1 MRPDCVA
8 TGRVWH
14 RRHAPKQ
21 HAFGYRMWMSLL
33 DVDGIE
39 GRFARSMVWSLERF
53 NLVTFRRRDYLGPHD
68 IALGEAVR
76 QRVEAES
83 GFRPEGRVRMLAHL
97 RQWGLCFN
105 PVTFY
110 FCESPD
116 GALQAVVAEV
126 HNTPW
131 NERHAYVL
139 DARDQRGQDFRFEFD
154 KAFHVSPFLPMDMR
168 YVWRFRYE
176 DERIGVHMRLMRDGT
191 ECFSAGMR
199 LSLEALTSR
208 RMKLMPLKFPF
219 MTLRVTTGIYYQALR
234 LWLKRIPFFTHPDRA
249 AEPGTRGS

>member
-1 MRPDCVA
+1 MQPECTA

-14 RRHAPKQ
+14 RRHRPKS
-21 HAFGYRMWMSLL
+21 HAFSYSIWMSLL

-39 GRFARSMVWSLERF
+39 ALFDRSWVWSVERF
-53 NLVTFRRRDYLGPHD
+53 NLVTFRRSDYLGPGHMP
-68 IALGEAVR
+68 LGEAVR
-76 QRVEAES
+76 QHVFERL
-83 GFRPEGRVRMLAHL
+83 GFRCGGRVRMLTHL

-110 FCESPD
+110 FCEDPD
-116 GALQAVVAEV
+116 GALQAVVADV

-139 DARDQRGQDFRFEFD
+139 DARDQSGPVYRFDFD

-168 YVWRFRYE
+168 YDWRFRY
-176 DERIGVHMRLMRDGT
+176 DADKISVHMRLMQDGT
-191 ECFSAGMR
+191 ECFHTGMR
-199 LSLEALTSR
+199 LAIDELTPG
-208 RMKLMPLKFPF
+208 RMSLMPLKFPF
-219 MTLRVTTGIYYQALR
+219 MTLRVITGIYYQALR

-249 AEPGTRGS
+249 PEAGTRRS

>member
-1 MRPDCVA
+1 MQPDQVA
-8 TGRVWH
+8 SGRVWH
-14 RRHAPKQ
+14 RRHAPKP
-21 HAFGYRMWMSLL
+21 HAFAYRIWMSLL
-33 DVDGIE
+33 DVDDLPSSF
-39 GRFARSMVWSLERF
+39 GRSRLWSVERS
-53 NLVTFRRRDYLGPHD
+53 NLVTFRRRDYLGPHE

-76 QRVEAES
+76 RRVEEAS
-83 GFRPEGRVRMLAHL
+83 GFRPRGRVRMLAHL

-110 FCESPD
+110 FCEGRD

-139 DARDQRGQDFRFEFD
+139 DARAQRGPDFRFEFD

-168 YVWRFRYE
+168 YAWRFRYE
-176 DERIGVHMRLMRDGT
+176 AGRIAVHMRLMRDGT
-191 ECFSAGMR
+191 ECFSTGLR
-199 LSLEALTSR
+199 LGLNELTPR
-208 RMKLMPLKFPF
+208 RMTLMPLKFPF
-219 MTLRVTTGIYYQALR
+219 MTLRVTAGIYYQALR

-249 AEPGTRGS
+249 PEPGTRGS

>member
-1 MRPDCVA
+1 MQPDCVA

-21 HAFGYRMWMSLL
+21 HAFAYRIWMSLL

-39 GRFARSMVWSLERF
+39 AGFGRSRLWSVERP

-76 QRVEAES
+76 RRVGEQA
-83 GFRPEGRVRMLAHL
+83 GFRPRGRVRMLAHL
-97 RQWGLCFN
+97 RQWGQCFN
-105 PVTFY
+105 PVSFY
-110 FCESPD
+110 FCEGAD

-131 NERHAYVL
+131 NERHVYVL
-139 DARDQRGQDFRFEFD
+139 DARDQRGPEFGFEFD
-154 KAFHVSPFLPMDMR
+154 KAFHVSPFLPMEMR
-168 YVWRFRYE
+168 YAWRFRYAP
-176 DERIGVHMRLMRDGT
+176 DRIGVHMRLMHDGT
-191 ECFSAGMR
+191 EYFSSGMR
-199 LSLEALTSR
+199 LILKELTPR

-234 LWLKRIPFFTHPDRA
+234 LWLKRIPFFAHPDHA
-249 AEPGTRGS
+249 SGPDTRDS

>member
-1 MRPDCVA
+1 MQPDCTA

-14 RRHAPKQ
+14 RRHAPKK

-39 GRFARSMVWSLERF
+39 GRFARSRLWSVERF
-53 NLVTFRRRDYLGPHD
+53 NLVTFRRSDYLGPQD

-76 QRVEAES
+76 RRVEEQS

-97 RQWGLCFN
+97 RQWGQCFN

-110 FCESPD
+110 FCEGLD

-139 DARDQRGQDFRFEFD
+139 DARDQSGPDFRFEFE

-168 YVWRFRYE
+168 YEWRFRYE
-176 DERIGVHMRLMRDGT
+176 VDRIGVHMRLMRDGT
-191 ECFSAGMR
+191 ECFSSCMR
-199 LSLEALTSR
+199 LSLKALTSR

-234 LWLKRIPFFTHPDRA
+234 LWIKRIPFFSHPDRA
-249 AEPGTRGS
+249 PETGARRS